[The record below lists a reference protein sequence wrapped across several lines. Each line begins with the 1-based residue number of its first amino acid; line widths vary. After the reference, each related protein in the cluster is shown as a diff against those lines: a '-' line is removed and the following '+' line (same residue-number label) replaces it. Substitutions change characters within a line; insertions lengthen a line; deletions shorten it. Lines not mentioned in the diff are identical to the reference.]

1 MRRRVRIAVIGPRRT
16 RRGAGEA
23 SPPPD
28 FGCGSCYGR
37 RGWLRWRAASVPA
50 PTMSAITVAT
60 AAPMA
65 ASPQSKPLP
74 GVLAVGDL
82 TVAYALTSAVL

>member
-16 RRGAGEA
+16 RRGAERG
-23 SPPPD
+23 SCPR